1 MFAGSWASA
10 LLLKDFILMP
20 LFLYSRS
27 SLMSILSVL
36 LIGLGSSQVMAQQVD
51 QGVKTIAALDVP
63 RYLGTWYEIAKFPN
77 WFQKK
82 CVSNTKAVYTARPD
96 GNLRVLNSCKTA
108 SGETSEAEGLARQI
122 GAKDSPKLEVRFA
135 PEWLSFL
142 PLVWGDYWVIDLDPQ
157 YQVAAVSDPKR
168 EYLWVLS
175 RAPQIDPK
183 AYADLLQRLKQQQFD
198 VQKLELTIQKN

>member
-1 MFAGSWASA
+1 MTLFPYARTLLAS
-10 LLLKDFILMP
+10 LLGF
-20 LFLYSRS
+20 
-27 SLMSILSVL
+27 L
-36 LIGLGSSQVMAQQVD
+36 LICVGASQASAQQVD
-51 QGVKTIAALDVP
+51 QSVKTIATLDVP

-82 CVSNTKAVYTARPD
+82 CAGNTKAVYTVKSD

-108 SGETSEAEGLARQI
+108 GGETSEAEGAARQI

-157 YQVAAVSDPKR
+157 YQVAAVSDPRR

-175 RAPQIDPK
+175 RTPQLDPK
-183 AYADLLQRLKQQQFD
+183 VYEELLQRLKQQQFD
-198 VQKLELTIQKN
+198 IRKLELTSQKN

>member
-1 MFAGSWASA
+1 MTPPLSPRT
-10 LLLKDFILMP
+10 LLV
-20 LFLYSRS
+20 SV
-27 SLMSILSVL
+27 LSVL
-36 LIGLGSSQVMAQQVD
+36 LMVIGAAQASAQQAD
-51 QGVKTIAALDVP
+51 QSVKTIAVLDVP

-82 CVSNTKAVYTARPD
+82 CVGNTKAIYTAKPD

-108 SGETSEAEGLARQI
+108 GGETSEAEGAARQI
-122 GAKDSPKLEVRFA
+122 GAKDSPRLEVRFA

-157 YQVAAVSDPKR
+157 YQVAAVSDPRR

-175 RAPQIDPK
+175 RTPQLDPK
-183 AYADLLQRLKQQQFD
+183 VYEELLQRLKQQQFD
-198 VQKLELTIQKN
+198 IRKLELTSQKN

>member
-1 MFAGSWASA
+1 MT
-10 LLLKDFILMP
+10 LLLYPRTLFI
-20 LFLYSRS
+20 
-27 SLMSILSVL
+27 SILGLL
-36 LIGLGSSQVMAQQVD
+36 LICLGSSQAIAQQGD
-51 QGVKTIAALDVP
+51 QAVKTIATLDVP

-82 CVSNTKAVYTARPD
+82 CVGNTKAVYTAKAD
-96 GNLRVLNSCKTA
+96 GNLRVLNSCKTS
-108 SGETSEAEGLARQI
+108 SGEISEAEGLARQI
-122 GAKDSPKLEVRFA
+122 GGKDSPKLEVRFA

-175 RAPQIDPK
+175 RTPQLDPK
-183 AYADLLQRLKQQQFD
+183 AYEDLLQRLKQQQFD
-198 VQKLELTIQKN
+198 IQKLELTAQKN

>member
-1 MFAGSWASA
+1 MTLFIHTRT
-10 LLLKDFILMP
+10 LLL
-20 LFLYSRS
+20 
-27 SLMSILSVL
+27 SILGFS
-36 LIGLGSSQVMAQQVD
+36 LIFIGASQVSAQQAD
-51 QGVKTIAALDVP
+51 QTVKTIAALDVP

-82 CVSNTKAVYTARPD
+82 CVGNTKAVYTAKPD

-108 SGETSEAEGLARQI
+108 NGETSEAEGAARQI
-122 GAKDSPKLEVRFA
+122 GAKDSPRLEVRFA

-157 YQVAAVSDPKR
+157 YQVAAVSDPRR

-175 RAPQIDPK
+175 RTPQLDPK
-183 AYADLLQRLKQQQFD
+183 VYDDLLLRLKQQQFD
-198 VQKLELTIQKN
+198 VRKLELTSQKN

>member
-1 MFAGSWASA
+1 MTLLIFSRTSLISTLG
-10 LLLKDFILMP
+10 LLLICF
-20 LFLYSRS
+20 
-27 SLMSILSVL
+27 
-36 LIGLGSSQVMAQQVD
+36 GSSQVFAQQSD
-51 QGVKTIAALDVP
+51 QNVRTIATLDVP

-82 CVSNTKAVYTARPD
+82 CFSNTKAVYSAKPD

-108 SGETSEAEGLARQI
+108 AGETSEAEGLARQI
-122 GAKDSPKLEVRFA
+122 GSKDSPKLEVRFA

-157 YQVAAVSDPKR
+157 YQLAAVSDPRR

-175 RAPQIDPK
+175 RTPQPDPK

-198 VQKLELTIQKN
+198 IQKLEITAQKNEGS

>member
-1 MFAGSWASA
+1 VPVLS
-10 LLLKDFILMP
+10 LLLMG
-20 LFLYSRS
+20 
-27 SLMSILSVL
+27 
-36 LIGLGSSQVMAQQVD
+36 IGASQANAQQGD
-51 QGVKTIAALDVP
+51 QSVKTIVALDVP

-82 CVSNTKAVYTARPD
+82 CVGNTKAVYTAKPD

-108 SGETSEAEGLARQI
+108 GGETSEAEGAARQI
-122 GAKDSPKLEVRFA
+122 GAKDSPRLEVRFA

-157 YQVAAVSDPKR
+157 YQVAAVSDPRR

-175 RAPQIDPK
+175 RTPQLDPRV
-183 AYADLLQRLKQQQFD
+183 YEELLQRLKQQQFD
-198 VQKLELTIQKN
+198 IRKLELTSQKN

>member
-1 MFAGSWASA
+1 MTLFIHTRT
-10 LLLKDFILMP
+10 LLL
-20 LFLYSRS
+20 
-27 SLMSILSVL
+27 SILGFL
-36 LIGLGSSQVMAQQVD
+36 LIFIGASQVSAQQTD
-51 QGVKTIAALDVP
+51 QTVKTIAALDVP

-82 CVSNTKAVYTARPD
+82 CVGNTKAVYTAKPD

-108 SGETSEAEGLARQI
+108 NGETSEAEGAARQI
-122 GAKDSPKLEVRFA
+122 GTKDSPRLEVRFA

-157 YQVAAVSDPKR
+157 YQVAAVSDPRR

-175 RAPQIDPK
+175 RTLSWIPK
-183 AYADLLQRLKQQQFD
+183 SMMTYCCA
-198 VQKLELTIQKN
+198 

>member
-1 MFAGSWASA
+1 MTLFLSSRAA
-10 LLLKDFILMP
+10 LLP
-20 LFLYSRS
+20 LLG
-27 SLMSILSVL
+27 VL
-36 LIGLGSSQVMAQQVD
+36 LISLGSSLAMAQQGD
-51 QGVKTIAALDVP
+51 QAVKTIASLDVP

-82 CVSNTKAVYTARPD
+82 CVSNTKAVYAARPD

-142 PLVWGDYWVIDLDPQ
+142 PLVWGDYWVIDLDSQ
-157 YQVAAVSDPKR
+157 YQVAAVSDPRR

-175 RAPQIDPK
+175 RTPQLDPK
-183 AYADLLQRLKQQQFD
+183 VYADLLQRLKQQQFD
-198 VQKLELTIQKN
+198 IQKLELTPQKN

>member
-1 MFAGSWASA
+1 MTLFPRSRNLWIA
-10 LLLKDFILMP
+10 LLGL
-20 LFLYSRS
+20 
-27 SLMSILSVL
+27 L
-36 LIGLGSSQVMAQQVD
+36 LICFGSTQVMAQQGD
-51 QGVKTIAALDVP
+51 QAVKTIVVLDAS

-82 CVSNTKAVYTARPD
+82 CVSNTKAVYSAKSD

-108 SGETSEAEGLARQI
+108 GGDISEAEGLARQI
-122 GAKDSPKLEVRFA
+122 GSKDSPKLEVRFA

-157 YQVAAVSDPKR
+157 YQLAAVSDPRR

-175 RAPQIDPK
+175 RTPQLDPK
-183 AYADLLQRLKQQQFD
+183 VYADLLQRLKQQQFD
-198 VQKLELTIQKN
+198 IQKLEITAQKTDGI

>member
-1 MFAGSWASA
+1 MTLFIHTRT
-10 LLLKDFILMP
+10 LLL
-20 LFLYSRS
+20 
-27 SLMSILSVL
+27 SILGFL
-36 LIGLGSSQVMAQQVD
+36 LIFIGASQVSAQQAD
-51 QGVKTIAALDVP
+51 QTVKTIAAVDVP

-82 CVSNTKAVYTARPD
+82 CVGNTKAVYTAKLD

-108 SGETSEAEGLARQI
+108 NGETSEAEGAARQI
-122 GAKDSPKLEVRFA
+122 GAKDSPRLEVRFA

-157 YQVAAVSDPKR
+157 YQVAAVSDPRR

-175 RAPQIDPK
+175 RTPQLDPK
-183 AYADLLQRLKQQQFD
+183 VYDDLLLRLKQQQFD
-198 VQKLELTIQKN
+198 VRKLELTSQKN

>member
-1 MFAGSWASA
+1 MTPHLFPRVLLVPVLS
-10 LLLKDFILMP
+10 LLLMG
-20 LFLYSRS
+20 
-27 SLMSILSVL
+27 
-36 LIGLGSSQVMAQQVD
+36 IGASQANALQGD
-51 QGVKTIAALDVP
+51 QSVKTIVALDVP

-82 CVSNTKAVYTARPD
+82 CVGNTKAVYTAKPD

-108 SGETSEAEGLARQI
+108 GGETSEAEGAARQI
-122 GAKDSPKLEVRFA
+122 GAKDSPRLEVRFA

-157 YQVAAVSDPKR
+157 YQVAAVSDPRR

-175 RAPQIDPK
+175 RTPQLDPRV
-183 AYADLLQRLKQQQFD
+183 YEELLQRLKQQQFD
-198 VQKLELTIQKN
+198 IRKLELTSQKN

>member
-1 MFAGSWASA
+1 MTLFIHTRT
-10 LLLKDFILMP
+10 LLL
-20 LFLYSRS
+20 
-27 SLMSILSVL
+27 SILGFL
-36 LIGLGSSQVMAQQVD
+36 LIFIGASQVSAQQAD
-51 QGVKTIAALDVP
+51 QTVKTIAALDVP

-82 CVSNTKAVYTARPD
+82 CVGNTKAVYTAKPD

-108 SGETSEAEGLARQI
+108 NGETSEAEGAARQI
-122 GAKDSPKLEVRFA
+122 GAKDSPRLEVRFA

-157 YQVAAVSDPKR
+157 YQVAAVSDPRR

-175 RAPQIDPK
+175 RTPQLDPK
-183 AYADLLQRLKQQQFD
+183 VYEDLLLRLKQQQFD
-198 VQKLELTIQKN
+198 VRKLELTSQKN

>member
-1 MFAGSWASA
+1 
-10 LLLKDFILMP
+10 MP
-20 LFLYSRS
+20 LFSYCRA
-27 SLMSILSVL
+27 SLISILGLL
-36 LIGLGSSQVMAQQVD
+36 LIGLGSSQVMAQQGD
-51 QGVKTIAALDVP
+51 QSVKTIAALDVP

-82 CVSNTKAVYTARPD
+82 CVSNTKAVYTAKPD

-108 SGETSEAEGLARQI
+108 TGETSEAEGLARQI

-142 PLVWGDYWVIDLDPQ
+142 PLVWGYYWVIDLDPQ
-157 YQVAAVSDPKR
+157 YQVAAVSDPRR

-175 RAPQIDPK
+175 RSPQLDPK
-183 AYADLLQRLKQQQFD
+183 VYADLLQRLTQQQFD
-198 VQKLELTIQKN
+198 IQKLELTSQKN

>member
-1 MFAGSWASA
+1 
-10 LLLKDFILMP
+10 MP
-20 LFLYSRS
+20 LFSYCRA
-27 SLMSILSVL
+27 SLISILGLL
-36 LIGLGSSQVMAQQVD
+36 LIGLGSSQVMAQQGD
-51 QGVKTIAALDVP
+51 QSVKTIAALDVP

-82 CVSNTKAVYTARPD
+82 CVSNTKAVYTAKPD

-108 SGETSEAEGLARQI
+108 TGETSEAEGLARQI

-157 YQVAAVSDPKR
+157 YQVAAVSDPRR

-175 RAPQIDPK
+175 RTPQLDPK
-183 AYADLLQRLKQQQFD
+183 VYADLLQRLTQQQFD
-198 VQKLELTIQKN
+198 VQKLELTSQKN

>member
-1 MFAGSWASA
+1 MTPFLYLRTALISLLG
-10 LLLKDFILMP
+10 LLLIC
-20 LFLYSRS
+20 
-27 SLMSILSVL
+27 I
-36 LIGLGSSQVMAQQVD
+36 GSSQVMAQQGD
-51 QGVKTIAALDVP
+51 QNVKTINALDVP

-82 CVSNTKAVYTARPD
+82 CVSNTKAIYTARPD

-108 SGETSEAEGLARQI
+108 SGEISEAEGLARQI
-122 GAKDSPKLEVRFA
+122 GAKNSAKLEVRFA

-175 RAPQIDPK
+175 RTPQLDSK
-183 AYADLLQRLKQQQFD
+183 VYEDLLQRLKQQHFD
-198 VQKLELTIQKN
+198 IQKLELTSQKN

>member
-1 MFAGSWASA
+1 MTLFPYFRAS
-10 LLLKDFILMP
+10 LIPILG
-20 LFLYSRS
+20 F
-27 SLMSILSVL
+27 L
-36 LIGLGSSQVMAQQVD
+36 LICLVPAQANAQQGD
-51 QGVKTIAALDVP
+51 QAVKTIASLDVP

-82 CVSNTKAVYTARPD
+82 CVSNTKAVYTAKPD

-108 SGETSEAEGLARQI
+108 GGETSEAEGLARQM

-142 PLVWGDYWVIDLDPQ
+142 PMVWGDYWVIDLDPQ
-157 YQVAAVSDPKR
+157 YQVAAVSDPRR

-175 RAPQIDPK
+175 RTPQLDPK
-183 AYADLLQRLKQQQFD
+183 VYADLLQRLKLQQFD
-198 VQKLELTIQKN
+198 IQKLELTSQKN

>member
-1 MFAGSWASA
+1 MTPHLFPRVLLVPVLS
-10 LLLKDFILMP
+10 LLLTG
-20 LFLYSRS
+20 
-27 SLMSILSVL
+27 
-36 LIGLGSSQVMAQQVD
+36 IGASQANALQGD
-51 QGVKTIAALDVP
+51 QSVKTIVALDVP

-82 CVSNTKAVYTARPD
+82 CVGNTKAVYTAKPD

-108 SGETSEAEGLARQI
+108 GGETSEAEGAARQI
-122 GAKDSPKLEVRFA
+122 GAKDSPRLEVRFA

-157 YQVAAVSDPKR
+157 YQVAAVSDPRR

-175 RAPQIDPK
+175 RTPQLDPRV
-183 AYADLLQRLKQQQFD
+183 YEELLQRLKQQQFD
-198 VQKLELTIQKN
+198 IQKLELTSQKN